1 MDIERIWLW
10 NGHGY
15 GTSMDKERTWKVE
28 TDMETDMDTNM
39 DMDMDTD
46 MDMDLNTETL
56 AGVVLD
62 TTSCTSE
69 DECRWS
75 FTTI

>member
-1 MDIERIWLW
+1 MESG
-10 NGHGY
+10 NG
-15 GTSMDKERTWKVE
+15 
-28 TDMETDMDTNM
+28 METDMDTNM